1 MSIEQSPLTVADLIR
16 LQASRFG
23 DKPLIVLGT
32 HTLGYREANE
42 VSAMLARG
50 MLAMGVG
57 KGTRVGI
64 LMPNGPDWTLCWLAV
79 ARIGALA
86 VPLNTFYKPRELG
99 WVMRNADVHL
109 LLTADRFLRNDYLE
123 RLETFA
129 PELRGQTRSP
139 LYVYS
144 LPYLRRV
151 LVWGDTSRSWAD
163 AGPSTLE
170 SAGRTVDAR
179 LLAEVETNVSP
190 ADAMVVIYSS
200 GSTADPKGAVHT
212 HGAALRHAATLNRY
226 RGLADED
233 RVYSPMPFFWVGG
246 LIFVLISAVQA
257 GATVLAEESFEP
269 GATLAYIERERATVV
284 AGWPHYGKAMAEH
297 PSFKQRDLSTIRTG
311 NIYEILPPAARPA
324 DPTLRPN
331 SLGMTETCGPHTIDD
346 MRRDLPER
354 LRGSFGKSVP
364 GLEHKVIDPSTGTRL
379 AAGASGEICVRGYS
393 LMQSLYKVEREAAF
407 DADGFYHTGDR
418 GHFDDDGNLFF
429 EGRLGELIKT
439 GGANVA
445 PREVE
450 LALESIEGV
459 KEAYVV
465 GLPDP
470 DRGQKVVAAVV
481 LRAGAV
487 LTAAHIL
494 DAVAKDLSAYKVPR
508 EILLYDRSA
517 LPFTDT
523 GKIDKRSL
531 QALVAARLA
540 GCG

>member
-1 MSIEQSPLTVADLIR
+1 MSIEHPPLTVADLIR
-16 LQASRFG
+16 RQASRFG
-23 DKPLIVLGT
+23 DKPLIKLGARAV
-32 HTLGYREANE
+32 GYREANDR
-42 VSAMLARG
+42 SAILARG

-64 LMPNGPDWTLCWLAV
+64 LMPNGPDWTLCWLAI

-99 WVMRNADVHL
+99 WALRHADVHL
-109 LLTADRFLRNDYLE
+109 LLTADRFLSNDYLE

-129 PELRGQTRSP
+129 PELLAQTHTP
-139 LYVYS
+139 LQVQS
-144 LPYLRRV
+144 LPYLRHV
-151 LVWGDTSRSWAD
+151 LVWGETARPWAS
-163 AGPSTLE
+163 AGPRTLE
-170 SAGRTVDAR
+170 AAGRRVDSR
-179 LLAEVETNVSP
+179 LFDAVEASVSP

-212 HGAALRHAATLNRY
+212 QGAALRHAATLNRF
-226 RGLADED
+226 RGLEADD
-233 RVYSPMPFFWVGG
+233 RIYSPMPFFWVGG
-246 LIFVLISAVQA
+246 LIFVLISAIHA
-257 GATVLAEESFEP
+257 GATVLAEDAFEP

-297 PSFKQRDLSTIRTG
+297 PSFKQRDLSSIRTG

-346 MRRDLPER
+346 MRRDLPEQ
-354 LRGSFGKSVP
+354 LRGSFGRSVP
-364 GLEHKVIDPSTGTRL
+364 GLEHKVIDPTTGERL
-379 AAGASGEICVRGYS
+379 GAGGSGEICVRGYS
-393 LMQSLYKVEREAAF
+393 VMQGLYKVEREAAF
-407 DADGFYHTGDR
+407 DDEGFYHTGDR
-418 GHFDDDGNLFF
+418 GHFDDAGNLFF
-429 EGRLGELIKT
+429 EGRLGDLIKT
-439 GGANVA
+439 AGANVS

-450 LALESIEGV
+450 LALETIEGV

-465 GLPDP
+465 GIPDP

-481 LRAGAV
+481 VRADAV
-487 LTAAHIL
+487 LTKEQIFA
-494 DAVAKDLSAYKVPR
+494 AVAKDLSAYKVPR

-531 QALVAARLA
+531 QALVAARLTRSD
-540 GCG
+540 